1 MHKRESIIKRQLIE
15 ITCKSIK
22 VPNIGENTSKEDV
35 NLLGVELYY
44 PREGVSKLMSIKQ
57 VDIKDGVE
65 K

>member
-1 MHKRESIIKRQLIE
+1 MKRQLIE

-44 PREGVSKLMSIKQ
+44 PRESVSKLI
-57 VDIKDGVE
+57 
-65 K
+65 